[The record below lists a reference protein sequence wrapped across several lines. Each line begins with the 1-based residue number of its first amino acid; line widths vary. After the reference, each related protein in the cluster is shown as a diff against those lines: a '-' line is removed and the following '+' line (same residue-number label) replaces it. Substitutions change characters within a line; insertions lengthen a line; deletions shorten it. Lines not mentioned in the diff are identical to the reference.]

1 MTIKQRHGGRHEDE
15 DYDVDIYDDEE
26 DGDADAD
33 ADAAAADDDDDGDGD
48 GDGDDGDY
56 GDYGDCGDCA
66 GDEPTFHW
74 TDKSIV
80 LASDHPR
87 LSIVPFWSPPAH
99 HKIPELQ
106 LSITCGNW

>member
-1 MTIKQRHGGRHEDE
+1 M
-15 DYDVDIYDDEE
+15 VMLMLMLMLLLLMMMMMMVMVMVMVMM
-26 DGDADAD
+26 
-33 ADAAAADDDDDGDGD
+33 
-48 GDGDDGDY
+48 GDY

>member
-48 GDGDDGDY
+48 GDDGDY
-56 GDYGDCGDCA
+56 GECGDCA

>member
-1 MTIKQRHGGRHEDE
+1 MLMLLLMMMMMM
-15 DYDVDIYDDEE
+15 VMVMVMM
-26 DGDADAD
+26 
-33 ADAAAADDDDDGDGD
+33 
-48 GDGDDGDY
+48 GDY

>member
-26 DGDADAD
+26 DADAD
-33 ADAAAADDDDDGDGD
+33 ADAAAAAAAAGG
-48 GDGDDGDY
+48 GG
-56 GDYGDCGDCA
+56 

-80 LASDHPR
+80 LASDHPL
-87 LSIVPFWSPPAH
+87 LSIVPFWGPPAH
-99 HKIPELQ
+99 HKIPKLQ

>member
-1 MTIKQRHGGRHEDE
+1 MKTRIMMLIFMTTRRM
-15 DYDVDIYDDEE
+15 VMLMLMLMLLLMMMMMMVMVMVMM
-26 DGDADAD
+26 
-33 ADAAAADDDDDGDGD
+33 
-48 GDGDDGDY
+48 GDY